1 MTTVMKEVIRLV
13 KENPDYAEDLARAL
27 LAAKSEGEISAA
39 FVKIDEAN
47 KLNGVTDLEEITRV
61 RVEGIMIKYSEEAE
75 LTAAKLKNKFN
86 EDALATTTK
95 KQLEQLGQT
104 AQASL
109 NTAMAKAKSDMKG
122 AVDGVAKG
130 QDTSFGEGAINT
142 IKLAAEIEASMNYV
156 KEKARFDTA
165 DADKSFRTAVKT
177 AKTNKEVN
185 EVTDS
190 VVTFVEKFQKDLKK
204 ELDDV
209 ISKGEN
215 DPNLEDRL
223 PEAKDFRD
231 LILSE

>member
-95 KQLEQLGQT
+95 KQLEPLGQT

-130 QDTSFGEGAINT
+130 
-142 IKLAAEIEASMNYV
+142 
-156 KEKARFDTA
+156 
-165 DADKSFRTAVKT
+165 
-177 AKTNKEVN
+177 
-185 EVTDS
+185 
-190 VVTFVEKFQKDLKK
+190 
-204 ELDDV
+204 
-209 ISKGEN
+209 
-215 DPNLEDRL
+215 
-223 PEAKDFRD
+223 
-231 LILSE
+231 